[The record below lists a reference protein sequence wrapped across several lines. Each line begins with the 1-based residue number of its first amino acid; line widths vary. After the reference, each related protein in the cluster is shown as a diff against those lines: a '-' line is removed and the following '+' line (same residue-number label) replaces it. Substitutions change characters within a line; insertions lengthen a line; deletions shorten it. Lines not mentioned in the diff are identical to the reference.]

1 VALQTRDERRAGASR
16 PGGSFTLR
24 RLAFSRL
31 LLAAVFAAVL
41 ISSAVAGALV
51 TLSVRTLPGAALLQL
66 EHSGGASID
75 ISGQPTL
82 SEVATDDAAI
92 RTAIHTAFGTIPV
105 ALNRALW
112 SEPLRFPSTGG
123 ASAAGA
129 GIEVLGQAAAVDA
142 IAAHARLTA
151 GAWPGAFPARGPIPV
166 AVPAAAA
173 GPLRVSAGQVLTVR
187 NDYTGGPVRLRITGL
202 YVPLQPTSA
211 YWQVSLLGTTGSSL
225 EGTTRTFGPLVTS
238 GQAFQSGRLGVVAAS
253 WQAAPTLSHIPYAEY
268 AALAGRI
275 SAAETNLAAPSLYTS
290 LTVTSSL
297 PRLLADGG
305 RGLAVSRSLLL
316 ISALEMLM
324 LAAASIALAARLV
337 AGQREGETAL
347 LSARGMARRQ
357 QLSRAAA
364 EAALTVVPAVAGAI
378 AGSLLADLAF
388 PFAKSAQVPLLVLA
402 VAVAITIGATLIM
415 LWPVLG
421 PADPMAAGVRRGR
434 QAALATTAYA
444 GVDIALIAV
453 AALAVW
459 QLRLYTQAPPP
470 GAQAGP
476 ASYSVLVVAPAL
488 ALAGAALVPLRALP
502 LLAGALDRLSARTR
516 RLGTA
521 LASWQ
526 LSRRPIRQTGP
537 ALLVILAV
545 AIGTLALAEHLSWH
559 QSAVDQANFTV
570 GAAERVDLAVPLA
583 LGSEAAIT
591 SARGEGAA
599 MPVAVQSQTG
609 GAVVLAVGR
618 QAAAV
623 VRLRQDLAAEPAA
636 RLWHSIVPPGP
647 PPGLALP
654 GRPARLEISAR
665 LDGAA
670 ARVIGPMPVTLLIQD
685 ADGIVYSVPAGD
697 LAPGQD
703 RLVAVLSPARRAG
716 YPLRLLGA
724 SMAYPVPRAKVPGR
738 LTVTVTGLAVSAAA
752 SGAFPPSFATGAG
765 LRQWRPAVAVP
776 PADTGAGSKL
786 SPPAVQSTAPLPG
799 SAGVTLTPGHGGLVT
814 SQYGVLGIPAQLTLT
829 APITTE
835 AIPGIAT
842 RAYLSGSQLHLGSV
856 VHIAAGNETSLPV
869 RIVAAVTAFP
879 TAGGSGQGGLI
890 VDQAAFQDQLAAQWA
905 GPVPVTQWWLQRAG
919 SRVRLPA
926 GAVAVTAAGTTAA
939 LMGQPL
945 SRVQQPALLAVA
957 LAAALLAALG
967 FSVSVAASMQE
978 RRSQNALLAALGVS
992 RWERTR
998 QLCLEQLLLSA
1009 PAAGA
1014 GLVLGAALSWLL
1026 VPDVTRT
1033 GLGLPPFPPVQ
1044 VHIPFLVSAGLAVAV
1059 TAIPVLAAA
1068 ATVAYQPDPAAQL
1081 RTAETL

>member
-1 VALQTRDERRAGASR
+1 MRPRRDGDRVALQTRDQSR
-16 PGGSFTLR
+16 TPVLRSGGSFTLR
-24 RLAFSRL
+24 RLAYSRFL
-31 LLAAVFAAVL
+31 LGTVFAAVL

-82 SEVATDDAAI
+82 GEVAGDDSAI
-92 RTAIHTAFGTIPV
+92 RTAIHSAFATIPV
-105 ALNRALW
+105 TLNGALW
-112 SEPLRFPSTGG
+112 SEPLRFPGTGPASTAGTGPGG
-123 ASAAGA
+123 TGV
-129 GIEVLGQAAAVDA
+129 EVLAQAAAVDA

-151 GAWPGAFPARGPIPV
+151 GTWPGSGPAGGPIPV

-187 NDYTGGPVRLRITGL
+187 NDYTGGPVRIRITGL
-202 YVPLQPTSA
+202 YVPVQPTSA
-211 YWQVSLLGTTGSSL
+211 YWQISLLGTTGSSI

-238 GQAFQSGRLGVVAAS
+238 RQAFQSRSLAVVAAS
-253 WQAAPTLSHIPYAEY
+253 WQAAPALSHIPYAEY
-268 AALAGRI
+268 AALARRI
-275 SAAETNLAAPSLYTS
+275 SAAETDLASPSLYTS

-297 PRLLADGG
+297 PQLLADGG
-305 RGLAVSRSLLL
+305 RGLAVARSLLL

-357 QLSRAAA
+357 QVSRAAA

-378 AGSLLADLAF
+378 AGSLLAGLAF
-388 PFAKSAQVPLLVLA
+388 PFARSAQVPLLVLA
-402 VAVAITIGATLIM
+402 VAAAITIGATLIM

-421 PADPMAAGVRRGR
+421 PADPMTAGVRRGR
-434 QAALATTAYA
+434 QAALAVTAHA
-444 GVDIALIAV
+444 GLDIALIAV

-516 RLGTA
+516 RLGSA

-570 GAAERVDLAVPLA
+570 GAAERVDLAEPLT
-583 LGSEAAIT
+583 LSDESAIT

-599 MPVAVQSQTG
+599 MPVAIQSQTG
-609 GAVVLAVGR
+609 GATVLAVGR

-623 VRLRQDLAAEPAA
+623 VRLRPDLATEPAA

-647 PPGLALP
+647 PAGLALP
-654 GRPARLEISAR
+654 GRPTRLEISAR
-665 LDGAA
+665 LAGAA
-670 ARVIGPMPVTLLIQD
+670 APVIGPMPVTLLIQD
-685 ADGIVYSVPAGD
+685 ADGVVYSVPAGD

-703 RLVAVLSPARRAG
+703 RLVAVLSPARRAD

-724 SMAYPVPRAKVPGR
+724 SLAYPVPRARVPGR
-738 LTVTVTGLAVSAAA
+738 LTVTVTGLAVSAARSRRA
-752 SGAFPPSFATGAG
+752 
-765 LRQWRPAVAVP
+765 
-776 PADTGAGSKL
+776 
-786 SPPAVQSTAPLPG
+786 SPPAPTCAS
-799 SAGVTLTPGHGGLVT
+799 GVRRSPSPRPTPEPDRSCRRL
-814 SQYGVLGIPAQLTLT
+814 
-829 APITTE
+829 
-835 AIPGIAT
+835 
-842 RAYLSGSQLHLGSV
+842 LSG
-856 VHIAAGNETSLPV
+856 
-869 RIVAAVTAFP
+869 R
-879 TAGGSGQGGLI
+879 
-890 VDQAAFQDQLAAQWA
+890 
-905 GPVPVTQWWLQRAG
+905 R
-919 SRVRLPA
+919 RRCPA
-926 GAVAVTAAGTTAA
+926 
-939 LMGQPL
+939 
-945 SRVQQPALLAVA
+945 
-957 LAAALLAALG
+957 
-967 FSVSVAASMQE
+967 
-978 RRSQNALLAALGVS
+978 
-992 RWERTR
+992 
-998 QLCLEQLLLSA
+998 
-1009 PAAGA
+1009 
-1014 GLVLGAALSWLL
+1014 
-1026 VPDVTRT
+1026 
-1033 GLGLPPFPPVQ
+1033 
-1044 VHIPFLVSAGLAVAV
+1044 
-1059 TAIPVLAAA
+1059 
-1068 ATVAYQPDPAAQL
+1068 
-1081 RTAETL
+1081 